1 MWIFHNLEIKKLG
14 PEHAKNMFRD
24 ISQKDMI
31 PDGYGSLIEE
41 ERYGTVPVT
50 VTVIFN

>member
-1 MWIFHNLEIKKLG
+1 MWILEIKKLG
-14 PEHAKNMFRD
+14 PEHAKNIFRD

-41 ERYGTVPVT
+41 ERYGTSYGYSN
-50 VTVIFN
+50 I